1 MAEEYCMSALI
12 FPSYIETVG
21 LPLVEAMS
29 VGAVILAADCEYA
42 HEVLDGYENA
52 FFFDPFKPAKLVE
65 LMILYIDKRITR
77 TINNDKKIP
86 GMSSWQMLISK
97 IV

>member
-1 MAEEYCMSALI
+1 MAEEYCKSALI

-52 FFFDPFKPAKLVE
+52 FLFDPFKPAE
-65 LMILYIDKRITR
+65 LAGLMNSCIDKRITR
-77 TINNDKKIP
+77 TINIDEKIP
-86 GMSSWQMLISK
+86 GMSSWHRLVFK
-97 IV
+97 II